1 MKISRERFEQLISA
15 YLDGE
20 ISPEDAQRLLDC
32 VHADARVRNFFLKSC
47 AMHAS
52 LCRLYG
58 KRANFQNLA
67 SFDVNAALSAK
78 RPSKYRTFAEWLVVG
93 FSFAACASLMTAAW
107 IMRNADQPDA
117 DEQTAV
123 NAENYK
129 TLLCDSPE
137 VGNGDITIIK
147 IYPKHSV
154 LLMP

>member
-1 MKISRERFEQLISA
+1 MKISKERFEQLISA

-20 ISPEDAQRLLDC
+20 ISPEHAQQLLDC
-32 VHADARVRNFFLKSC
+32 INADARVRNFFLKSC

-52 LCRLYG
+52 LCKLYG
-58 KRANFQNLA
+58 KKAVFQNLA

-78 RPSKYRTFAEWLVVG
+78 KPSKFRTFAEWLVVG
-93 FSFAACASLMTAAW
+93 VSFAACASLMTAAL
-107 IMRNADQPDA
+107 IMRNSDKTDA
-117 DEQTAV
+117 DGQTAV